1 MQIEKLL
8 KSLERK
14 HPRYIDLSL
23 DRVLKLL
30 EELGN
35 PHLSLPPVVHVAGT
49 NGKGSTIAFLRAILE
64 AAGLTVHVYTS
75 PHLVR
80 FNERIVVAGKEI
92 NNNDLCE
99 LLKVIDKAT
108 DTCPVTFFEATTA
121 LAFLAFSRIP
131 ADVVLL
137 ETGLGGRLDATNVIP
152 NPALTVITPISIDHK
167 EYLGDTL
174 EAITR
179 EKFGIVK
186 AGTPCVIGIPSSDTP
201 PKMEGCISEGKAE
214 LYFCNGK
221 DYFVKDDAYVSK
233 AMTIPLTHL
242 SLAGEHQKINAAT
255 AIACIENLP
264 FSISE
269 KNIINGLANATWRGR
284 MQQVAPDIWLDGG
297 HNKDAGRA
305 ISEHIRQQ
313 WGDTPVVLVMGML
326 NNKEIKDYLQYFK
339 GLVECVY
346 GVNITEG
353 HANFTAEEIANI
365 ASSIGIKSKSA
376 DTYKQA
382 LENIFHEHKNPV
394 RVLICGSLYLAGEV
408 LKDYE
413 K

>member
-1 MQIEKLL
+1 
-8 KSLERK
+8 
-14 HPRYIDLSL
+14 
-23 DRVLKLL
+23 
-30 EELGN
+30 
-35 PHLSLPPVVHVAGT
+35 
-49 NGKGSTIAFLRAILE
+49 
-64 AAGLTVHVYTS
+64 
-75 PHLVR
+75 
-80 FNERIVVAGKEI
+80 
-92 NNNDLCE
+92 
-99 LLKVIDKAT
+99 
-108 DTCPVTFFEATTA
+108 
-121 LAFLAFSRIP
+121 
-131 ADVVLL
+131 
-137 ETGLGGRLDATNVIP
+137 
-152 NPALTVITPISIDHK
+152 
-167 EYLGDTL
+167 
-174 EAITR
+174 
-179 EKFGIVK
+179 VK